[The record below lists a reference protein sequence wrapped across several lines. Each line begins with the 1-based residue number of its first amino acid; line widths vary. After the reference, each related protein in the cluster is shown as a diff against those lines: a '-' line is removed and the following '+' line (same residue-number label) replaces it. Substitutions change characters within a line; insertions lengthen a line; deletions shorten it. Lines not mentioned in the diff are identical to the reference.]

1 MYRTILKKKHLL
13 MFVLAIINFAKSYA
27 QMPNDAVYMSKNT
40 ACLALSYTHSSW
52 DKYWENQLKRDNPNI
67 GTQTTQVGMAML
79 AVGATKNLNVIVS
92 LPYIWTQASAG
103 NMKWSKGFQ
112 DVSGWLKYRF
122 YNKSGLSLHAVV
134 GASIPSSNYVPDFMP
149 LSIGL
154 QCKTAT
160 GRLIARYR
168 HKTGIYAT
176 AYGSY
181 ILRSKITIDRDSYLM
196 YETLYNTNR
205 VSVPNAFD
213 YSGRIGFTNKI
224 IQTEVYAERNECANG
239 DYIRRNGMPFPTN
252 NMKSTTVGWY
262 GKFQPKNIGFNAR
275 VAYVTDGE
283 NVGQAMT
290 YQAGLLYQFRYI
302 RSGKK

>member
-1 MYRTILKKKHLL
+1 MFSIIPKKKHLG
-13 MFVLAIINFAKSYA
+13 MFMLAMLSFGAVRA

-52 DKYWENQLKRDNPNI
+52 DKYWENQLKRENLNI

-79 AVGATKNLNVIVS
+79 AVGATKNLNVIVA
-92 LPYIWTQASAG
+92 LPYITTRTSAG
-103 NMKWSKGFQ
+103 NMKGSSGFQ
-112 DVSGWLKYRF
+112 DVSAWLKYRF
-122 YNKSGLSLHAVV
+122 YNKAGLSFHAVA
-134 GASIPSSNYVPDFMP
+134 GASIPTSDYVPDFMP

-154 QCKTAT
+154 QCRTAT

-213 YSGRIGFTNKI
+213 YSARLGFTNRTV
-224 IQTEVYAERNECANG
+224 QTEVYAERNECANG

-275 VAYVTDGE
+275 VAYVTRGE

-290 YQAGLLYQFRYI
+290 YSAGLLYQFRYI
-302 RSGKK
+302 KSGK